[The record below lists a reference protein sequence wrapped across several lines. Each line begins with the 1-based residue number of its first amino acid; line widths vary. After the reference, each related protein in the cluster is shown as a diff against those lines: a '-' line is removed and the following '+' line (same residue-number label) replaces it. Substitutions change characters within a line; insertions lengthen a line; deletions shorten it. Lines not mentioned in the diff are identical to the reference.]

1 MADKWLWESTST
13 AFNRQYADIL
23 EQEKA
28 KIMLRQGFKME
39 HEELDAYISKFEQ
52 AVRHAGFDV
61 NDPMVLD
68 KFTDGLPCK
77 MYEDIYTAKHPR
89 TVTRTVRICLT

>member
-1 MADKWLWESTST
+1 MCIRDRSAWLRLQVTRGGTPLTDEWLWESTST

-39 HEELDAYISKFEQ
+39 REELDAYISKFEQ
-52 AVRHAGFDV
+52 AVRLSLIH
-61 NDPMVLD
+61 
-68 KFTDGLPCK
+68 
-77 MYEDIYTAKHPR
+77 I
-89 TVTRTVRICLT
+89 